1 MTSRICAPWRR
12 SLHRTVLGKAR
23 ACAPLLPGCLLLL
36 ALAGPA
42 AAQTVPFGK
51 NKIQYHDFDWHVIAG
66 EHLDV
71 YYYPEEEAVAKLAL
85 AYGEESFRFLE
96 QKFQHH
102 PFRRIPLVVYASDQ
116 HFEQTN
122 LLPGFIP
129 EGVLGFTEYLKRRV
143 ALPFRGDYEQFRST
157 LRHELVHAFQ
167 LSKLAEVGQLNPR
180 GWGVSPQRI
189 HWWSE
194 GLAEFWSG
202 EQTVEDEMFVRD
214 LVVNGTL
221 PTIRQFSRMYSFFSY
236 PLGAELHKYLTD
248 RFGEEYIP
256 RLYETYWQ
264 YDSFEAALAGVL
276 NVELEQLDREWR
288 YALQQR
294 FFPAYAQRPPLAVG
308 ATPVISRS
316 GANYKPGIYVPAGDT
331 TVHLLFLSPRN
342 GYTNLYRTR
351 LHAGER
357 GLHTVLEGERSAEF
371 ESFHAAESGFD
382 VHPNGV
388 VAMAS
393 KYLDR
398 DALLLW
404 DLEERDVVGRYQW
417 PALVGIRSPAWNAAG
432 TAVVFEGLSTSGFSD
447 LYIIDFNA
455 NRLTRLTEDRYRDAD
470 PDWSPDGTTI
480 VFASDR
486 TEPGAEG
493 AQNLFLIDVATRAVR
508 YLTFGAWR
516 DQTPQYSHDGTRI
529 AFSSDR
535 TGSYDIYTVA
545 ADGSGARTTNLTGGA
560 FDPVWLPGDSAVVFA
575 GFEKIG
581 YRIFRYDLPEDPAI
595 ERIALDMADR
605 LWHAPQQ
612 LAARPDTLP
621 PEAHGWRWQDL
632 DVEQA
637 DSLEVSPYRALGK
650 LSIDFAAADALVAPG
665 FGSAQGIQF
674 LASDML
680 GDHILFTS
688 VSASQVDDIS
698 NLVDSFSGSVL
709 YFNLERRLNYGA
721 GLFRFKGRFR
731 DVLFDIYDEEAYGG
745 LFLASYPFSKF
756 RRVELQLGLQKST
769 RVDLEDAFE
778 DGFFGGGSPG
788 RDRDLSRS
796 GIVASNFVSYIQDN
810 TLWLPTGPIDGQRF
824 NISAGLLSC
833 FSCSVP
839 SDVTGEDVE
848 RAVAAEYYVLLAD
861 YRRYFRTSL
870 YSAYAVRAYGYYS
883 DGAIPG
889 RAALG
894 GPHRLRGYP
903 HFSLAGSRV
912 WLVNQEWR
920 FPILNALALSFPVGT
935 LRLPGIQGALFADA
949 GSSWLNE
956 ERMNGVWGSYGTA
969 FRTSL
974 GGALVLRLDVGRR
987 FAIDEEPPVAW
998 RNERFRDTFVD
1009 FFFGFNF

>member
-1 MTSRICAPWRR
+1 MIRR
-12 SLHRTVLGKAR
+12 AR
-23 ACAPLLPGCLLLL
+23 WLALALLLL
-36 ALAGPA
+36 PPA
-42 AAQTVPFGK
+42 VAAQTVPFGK
-51 NKIQYHDFDWHVIAG
+51 NKIQYRDFDWQVLSS

-71 YYYPEEEAVAKLAL
+71 YYYPEEESVAKLAL

-96 QKFQHH
+96 AKFQHH
-102 PFRRIPLVVYASDQ
+102 PFRRIPLIVYASDQ

-167 LSKLAEVGQLNPR
+167 LSKLAEVAQLNPR
-180 GWGVSPQRI
+180 GRGVSPQRI
-189 HWWSE
+189 HWWTE
-194 GLAEFWSG
+194 GLAEFWSS

-214 LVVNGTL
+214 LVVNGNL
-221 PTIRQFSRMYSFFSY
+221 PSITQFTRTYSFFSY
-236 PLGAELHKYLTD
+236 PLGAELHKYLSA

-264 YDSFEAALAGVL
+264 YDSFDAALAGVL
-276 NVELEQLDREWR
+276 DVDLDQLNREWR
-288 YALQQR
+288 YALEQR

-308 ATPVISRS
+308 ATPVITR
-316 GANYKPGIYVPAGDT
+316 GGVNYKPTVYVPAGDT
-331 TVHLLFLSPRN
+331 TTHLLFLSPRN
-342 GYTNLYRTR
+342 GYMNLYRTR
-351 LHAGER
+351 LERGER
-357 GLHTVLEGERSAEF
+357 DLQTVLEGERSAEF
-371 ESFHAAESGFD
+371 ESFHAHESGFD
-382 VHPNGV
+382 VHGNGV
-388 VAMAS
+388 VALGS
-393 KYLDR
+393 RFLDR

-404 DLEERDVVGRYQW
+404 DLERSDVVGRYQW
-417 PALVGIRSPAWNAAG
+417 PDLVGIRSPAWNVDG
-432 TAVVFEGLSTSGFSD
+432 TAIAFEGLSTSGFSD
-447 LYIIDFNA
+447 LYVMDFRTG
-455 NRLTRLTEDRYRDAD
+455 RLERLTEDRYRDAD
-470 PDWSPDGTTI
+470 PDWSPDGRAI

-486 TEPGAEG
+486 TEFGADG
-493 AQNLFLIDVATRAVR
+493 ATNLFLIDVATREVS
-508 YLTFGAWR
+508 YLTFGPWR
-516 DQTPQYSHDGTRI
+516 DQTPAFSHDGRRI

-535 TGSYDIYTVA
+535 AGAYDIYA
-545 ADGSGARTTNLTGGA
+545 IDPQGSGARLTNLTGGA
-560 FDPVWLPGDSAVVFA
+560 FDPVWLPGDSTLVFA
-575 GFEKIG
+575 GFEKISF
-581 YRIFRYDLPEDPAI
+581 RIFRYALPPEPAI
-595 ERIALDMADR
+595 ERLALELADR
-605 LWHAPQQ
+605 RWHAPQ
-612 LAARPDTLP
+612 LAAVAPDTLP
-621 PEAHGWRWQDL
+621 PEAHGWSWQDL
-632 DVEQA
+632 DTEQSE
-637 DSLEVSPYRALGK
+637 SLTSAPYRAFEK

-688 VSASQVDDIS
+688 VSASQVNEIS

-709 YFNLERRLNYGA
+709 YLNLENRLNYGA

-731 DVLFDIYDEEAYGG
+731 DVLFDVYDEEAYGA

-756 RRVELQLGLQKST
+756 RRVELQLGLQKSE
-769 RVDLEDAFE
+769 RDDLEDAFE
-778 DGFFGGGSPG
+778 EGIFGGGSPG
-788 RDRDLSRS
+788 RNRDLSRS
-796 GIVASNFVSYIQDN
+796 GVVASNFVSFVQDN

-833 FSCSVP
+833 FKCSVP
-839 SDVTGEDVE
+839 SELTGADVE
-848 RAVAAEYYVLLAD
+848 RAAAAEYYVLLAD

-912 WLVNQEWR
+912 WLLNQEWR
-920 FPILNALALSFPVGT
+920 FPVLHGLALAFPFGT
-935 LRLPGIQGALFADA
+935 LRLPGVQGALFADA
-949 GSSWLNE
+949 GSSWLNG
-956 ERMNGVWGSYGTA
+956 ERMDGVWGSYGTA

-974 GGALVLRLDVGRR
+974 GGAFVLRLDVGKR
-987 FAIDEEPPVAW
+987 FAIDSEPPVAW

-1009 FFFGFNF
+1009 FFFGFNY

>member
-1 MTSRICAPWRR
+1 
-12 SLHRTVLGKAR
+12 VLLA
-23 ACAPLLPGCLLLL
+23 ALL
-36 ALAGPA
+36 ALPA
-42 AAQTVPFGK
+42 ALGAQTVPFGK
-51 NKIQYHDFDWHVIAG
+51 NKIQYRDFDWHVLSGDHI
-66 EHLDV
+66 DV
-71 YYYPEEEAVAKLAL
+71 YYYPEEEAVARLAL
-85 AYGEESFRFLE
+85 VYGEESFRFLE

-167 LSKLAEVGQLNPR
+167 LSKLSEVAQLNPR
-180 GWGVSPQRI
+180 GRGVSPQRI
-189 HWWSE
+189 HWWTE
-194 GLAEFWSG
+194 GLAEFWSS

-214 LVVNGTL
+214 LVVNGNL
-221 PTIRQFSRMYSFFSY
+221 PSIAQFTRSYTFFSY
-236 PLGAELHKYLTD
+236 PLGAELHKYLSG
-248 RFGEEYIP
+248 RFGEEYIA

-264 YDSFEAALAGVL
+264 YDSFDTALAGVL
-276 NVELEQLDREWR
+276 NVDLRQLDREWR
-288 YALQQR
+288 YALEQR

-308 ATPVISRS
+308 TTPLVTRG
-316 GANYKPGIYVPAGDT
+316 GANYKPTIYVPAGDT
-331 TVHLLFLSPRN
+331 TTHLLFLSPRN
-342 GYTNLYRTR
+342 GYTNMYRTR
-351 LHAGER
+351 LARGER
-357 GLHTVLEGERSAEF
+357 DLHTVLEGERSAEF

-382 VHPNGV
+382 AHASGV
-388 VAMAS
+388 VALGS

-404 DLEERDVVGRYQW
+404 DIEKRRVVGRYQW
-417 PALVGIRSPAWNAAG
+417 PDLVGIRSPAWNAEG

-447 LYIIDFNA
+447 LYLMDFRA
-455 NRLTRLTEDRYRDAD
+455 HRLTRLTEDRYRDAD
-470 PDWSPDGTTI
+470 PDWSPDGRTV

-486 TEPGAEG
+486 TEFGSQGAS
-493 AQNLFLIDVATRAVR
+493 NLFLLDTETREIR

-516 DQTPQYSHDGTRI
+516 DQTPHWSGDGTRI

-535 TGSYDIYTVA
+535 GGSYDVYTLDA
-545 ADGSGARTTNLTGGA
+545 EGAGARLTNLTGGA
-560 FDPVWLPGDSAVVFA
+560 FDPVWLPGDSALVFA
-575 GFEKIG
+575 GFEKVG
-581 YRIFRYDLPEDPAI
+581 YRIFRYDLPAEPAI
-595 ERIALDMADR
+595 ERIALDVEDR
-605 LWHAPQQ
+605 TWHAPAL
-612 LAARPDTLP
+612 LAAMPDTLP

-632 DVEQA
+632 DAELT
-637 DSLEVSPYRALGK
+637 DSLRARPYDALGK

-665 FGSAQGIQF
+665 FGSAQGVQF

-688 VSASQVDDIS
+688 LSATQVESFSD
-698 NLVDSFSGSVL
+698 LPDSFSGSVL
-709 YFNLERRLNYGA
+709 YLNLEHRLNYGA

-731 DVLFDIYDEEAYGG
+731 DVLFDIYDEEAYGA

-756 RRVELQLGLQKST
+756 RRVELQVGLQKSE

-796 GIVASNFVSYIQDN
+796 GVVASNFVSFIQDN
-810 TLWLPTGPIDGQRF
+810 TLWLPTGPIDGQRL

-839 SDVTGEDVE
+839 SDITGEDVE
-848 RAVAAEYYVLLAD
+848 RAAAAEYYVLFGD

-920 FPILNALALSFPVGT
+920 FPILNALALAFPFGT
-935 LRLPGIQGALFADA
+935 LRLPGVQGALFGDI
-949 GSSWLNE
+949 GSSWLDG
-956 ERMNGVWGSYGTA
+956 ERMEGAWGSYGTA

-974 GGALVLRLDVGRR
+974 GGAFVLRLDVGKR
-987 FAIDEEPPVAW
+987 FAINGDPPVAW
-998 RNERFRDTFVD
+998 RNERFGDTFVD
-1009 FFFGFNF
+1009 FFFGFNY